1 MRSRTVSALAAM
13 LMACAAP
20 ALPQEEHA
28 LPKVRTAP
36 DHLVGDEATAV
47 DLYKKVL
54 PSVVTIFTTHVR
66 AGRTAEEAKG
76 IGSGVLISRDRK
88 VLTAAHVVEDARQI
102 LVTVHD
108 GRVFPAELLYSAS
121 TADIALIQLLGDAED
136 LEFAALGDSDH
147 LAVGQRT
154 YVVGAPLG
162 LENSFSLGH
171 ISAFREFDRL
181 FDGTILAEYIQT
193 DAAINAGNSGG
204 PVFNS
209 AGEVIGIASRI
220 LTMSGGFEGLG
231 FAVAINTAK
240 QLLALEDRPW
250 LGIDTIFLNRK
261 GLARLLQVDREGGLL
276 IQSVTPGSPADQAG
290 LRGGSIPAL
299 LGEQE
304 ILLGGDLILEFNTQ
318 EACHD
323 SCLSREGGRLAGLDH
338 IPIRFL
344 RGGKERQVNVDVS
357 RTRRNFLKDLQN

>member
-1 MRSRTVSALAAM
+1 MRGRTVSALAAI
-13 LMACAAP
+13 LMVCAAS

-28 LPKVRTAP
+28 APKVRTAP

-47 DLYKKVL
+47 DLYRRLL
-54 PSVVTIFTTHVR
+54 PSVVTIFTTY
-66 AGRTAEEAKG
+66 ARTGGTEDEPEG

-88 VLTAAHVVEDARQI
+88 VLTAAHVVEDARKI
-102 LVTVHD
+102 RVKVHD
-108 GRVFPAELLYSAS
+108 GRVFRAELLFNAS

-136 LEFAALGDSDH
+136 LEFAVLGDSDH

-154 YVVGAPLG
+154 YVVGSPLG
-162 LENSFSLGH
+162 LENSFSVGH
-171 ISAFREFDRL
+171 ISGFREFDRL
-181 FDGTILAEYIQT
+181 FDGTILAEFIQT

-209 AGEVIGIASRI
+209 DGEVIGIASRI
-220 LTMSGGFEGLG
+220 LTRSGGFEGLG

-250 LGIDTIFLNRK
+250 LGIDSIFLNRE

-276 IQSVTPGSPADQAG
+276 IQSVTPGSPAERAG

-323 SCLSREGGRLAGLDH
+323 SCLFREGGRLAGLDH

-344 RGGKERQVNVDVS
+344 RGGKEHQISVDVS
-357 RTRRNFLKDLQN
+357 RTRRNFLKDLQD